1 MNPHKTDKWLKKV
14 PAKKLCI
21 EDNAN
26 NANKSQQQENGRANS
41 SLTRGM
47 SYSSATLSGKNQ

>member
-26 NANKSQQQENGRANS
+26 NASKNQQENGRANS
-41 SLTRGM
+41 SLTHGM